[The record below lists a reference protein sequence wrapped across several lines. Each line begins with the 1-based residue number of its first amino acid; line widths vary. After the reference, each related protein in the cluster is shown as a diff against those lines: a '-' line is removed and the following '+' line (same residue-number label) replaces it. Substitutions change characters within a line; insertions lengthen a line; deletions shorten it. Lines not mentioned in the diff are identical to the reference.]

1 MPTLD
6 LKAIDDL
13 IGTINDKSNSIKAK
27 NANDIQQI
35 NQDFTNFLDLGRKLI
50 QFCLNDKVCKLRHS
64 FVKFLINKTSLNF

>member
-50 QFCLNDKVCKLRHS
+50 QFCLNDKVCKCIHS
-64 FVKFLINKTSLNF
+64 FV

>member
-1 MPTLD
+1 MSTLD

-13 IGTINDKSNSIKAK
+13 IGTISDKSSTIRAR

-50 QFCLNDKVCKLRHS
+50 QFCLNDKVCES
-64 FVKFLINKTSLNF
+64 FHFNKFRF